1 MVNNF
6 KHLHIFLSASR
17 MAQSLVIKYM
27 GHKRIKLL
35 RFARLPDFD
44 FVFDEKRNFSADLIQ
59 EKAAGRSIIFELGC
73 GKGDYTL
80 GLSKLFPEKF
90 FVGMD
95 VKGERIWVGASKV
108 QEEGR
113 QNVAFVRGRI
123 ERILE
128 SFPKNFVDEIWITF
142 PDPFPRIKQAKHRL
156 TSPLFLERY
165 KNIIKRGAILHLKTD
180 DQALF
185 EYTLETV
192 QASAGTVQRAIANIY
207 QEGAVE
213 DILGIQT
220 DFELKHLH
228 KGRKIYYISFCL
240 N

>member
-1 MVNNF
+1 
-6 KHLHIFLSASR
+6 
-17 MAQSLVIKYM
+17 M

-35 RFARLPDFD
+35 RFAQLPDFD

-59 EKAAGRSIIFELGC
+59 EKAAGRPIIFELGC

-80 GLSKLFPEKF
+80 GLSALFAEKF

-108 QEEGR
+108 QER
-113 QNVAFVRGRI
+113 QQKNVAFVRGRI
-123 ERILE
+123 ERVVE
-128 SFPKNFVDEIWITF
+128 SFPENFVDEIWITF
-142 PDPFPRIKQAKHRL
+142 PDPFPRDKQAKHRL

-165 KNIIKRGAILHLKTD
+165 KKIIKSRGMVHLKTD

-185 EYTLETV
+185 EYTLDTIEKCGGKV
-192 QASAGTVQRAIANIY
+192 FKALANIY
-207 QEGAVE
+207 QEQNLDPV
-213 DILGIQT
+213 LQIQT
-220 DFELKHLH
+220 DFERKHLQ
-228 KGRKIYYISFCL
+228 KGRKIYYVSFSL

>member
-1 MVNNF
+1 
-6 KHLHIFLSASR
+6 
-17 MAQSLVIKYM
+17 MAQSLLMGNM

-35 RFARLPDFD
+35 RFAKLPDFD
-44 FVFDEKRNFSADLIQ
+44 FVFDEKRNFSADCIQ
-59 EKAAGRSIIFELGC
+59 EKAQGRPIVLELGC

-108 QEEGR
+108 QEERR

-156 TSPLFLERY
+156 TSALFLERY
-165 KNIIKRGAILHLKTD
+165 KNIIKKGASIVKIKPLKIAICTSNCE
-180 DQALF
+180 QLF
-185 EYTLETV
+185 FINGSVE
-192 QASAGTVQRAIANIY
+192 SIAVAPQIPII
-207 QEGAVE
+207 G
-213 DILGIQT
+213 LG
-220 DFELKHLH
+220 
-228 KGRKIYYISFCL
+228 
-240 N
+240 

>member
-1 MVNNF
+1 
-6 KHLHIFLSASR
+6 
-17 MAQSLVIKYM
+17 M

-35 RFARLPDFD
+35 RFAKLPEFD

-59 EKAAGRSIIFELGC
+59 EKAAGRPIIFELGC

-108 QEEGR
+108 QERQE

-128 SFPKNFVDEIWITF
+128 SFPENFVDEIWITF
-142 PDPFPRIKQAKHRL
+142 PDPFPRDKQAKHRL
-156 TSPLFLERY
+156 TSPVFLDRY
-165 KNIIKRGAILHLKTD
+165 KKIVKPGAVLHLKTD

-185 EYTLETV
+185 EYTLESV
-192 QASAGTVQRAIANIY
+192 EACAGRVKRAIANIY
-207 QEGAVE
+207 QEEVVE
-213 DILGIQT
+213 DILRIQT
-220 DFELKHLH
+220 DFEQKHLH